1 MQLAA
6 DREGVDVGAF
16 VATAAVAVAQQK
28 LTLVPLDRRRQLAEF
43 VTARVA
49 LDRISDNLD
58 QLIEALN
65 SGQPTPELRAVLEQ
79 ITRAVQRVETAADSV
94 LNRNPVE

>member
-1 MQLAA
+1 M
-6 DREGVDVGAF
+6 
-16 VATAAVAVAQQK
+16 AVAQQK